1 MRAFS
6 VLAQLTA
13 AVSLV
18 CGGSI
23 LIAIATLI

>member
-6 VLAQLTA
+6 VLADLIA

-18 CGGSI
+18 CGGSV
-23 LIAIATLI
+23 LIALSTLL